1 MAGGVNAVQA
11 GADHGDGV
19 AAALQGAFVC
29 GAVNAKREA
38 AGDGNP
44 RLGEG
49 VCELLAG
56 APRRFGRVAAAD
68 DGDLGGGEQTGVAV
82 DVQQRRR
89 VGDLPQQRRI
99 GGVMQRD
106 NVPPVALRQPVQVG
120 IYCGVVEH
128 RLPGGDF
135 VVVYIGQALA
145 YFRRRG
151 MKKRFRRAEGF
162 QKRVVGFVADARRT
176 QERAPGSQVKRHQGR
191 TRLSVS

>member
-1 MAGGVNAVQA
+1 M
-11 GADHGDGV
+11 
-19 AAALQGAFVC
+19 C

-68 DGDLGGGEQTGVAV
+68 DGDLGAGEQAGVAV

-106 NVPPVALRQPVQVG
+106 DVPPVALRQPVQVG
-120 IYCGVVEH
+120 IHRRAVRH
-128 RLPGGDF
+128 RLPLADF
-135 VVVYIGQALA
+135 VGGKVGQALA
-145 YFRRRG
+145 HFRRRG
-151 MKKRFRRAEGF
+151 MKKRFR
-162 QKRVVGFVADARRT
+162 
-176 QERAPGSQVKRHQGR
+176 
-191 TRLSVS
+191 